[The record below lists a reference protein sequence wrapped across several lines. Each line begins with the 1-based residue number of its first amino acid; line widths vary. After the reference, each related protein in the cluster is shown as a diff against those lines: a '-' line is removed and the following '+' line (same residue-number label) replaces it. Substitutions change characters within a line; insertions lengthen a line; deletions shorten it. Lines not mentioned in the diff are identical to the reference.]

1 MRRRRE
7 RERDIKRKEIR
18 GGDEFR
24 KEDRPETPLVQLLL
38 SFDVFLSVCKKGIQF
53 RVFLCMGDTDD
64 DDDEKFLFLYA
75 FLLFH
80 VVSHGVQVV

>member
-1 MRRRRE
+1 
-7 RERDIKRKEIR
+7 
-18 GGDEFR
+18 
-24 KEDRPETPLVQLLL
+24 
-38 SFDVFLSVCKKGIQF
+38 
-53 RVFLCMGDTDD
+53 MGDADDD